1 MSMCLLVVIDTKQ
14 FFKACCKDML
24 LQMADRLD
32 IVLDGRS
39 IELEHLDL
47 SSYLSAPNRTM

>member
-1 MSMCLLVVIDTKQ
+1 MCLLVVIDTKQ
-14 FFKACCKDML
+14 FFTACCKDML

-47 SSYLSAPNRTM
+47 SSYPSAPNRMI